1 MEHLKR
7 QNPENVVKEF
17 MLFESKKIKN
27 REVFNS
33 IKNDVKDYVK
43 SQNNKDVHLIKSEE
57 GKYYAVHSKLHYVGS
72 LEKLIGE
79 RAYQKFLNPSQ
90 ESASENRDEN
100 LSKELDRSIDDL
112 IFQFTKP
119 SGGTGKD
126 PAEEE
131 LRKRRKNKKRT

>member
-1 MEHLKR
+1 MCIRDSHKDGHKPFGYSIIDHKSGKVFKGSEVMKMNDLFEMTDDKIDKKLFESQKDYNLADSLLKQILMEHLKR

-57 GKYYAVHSKLHYVGS
+57 GKYLS
-72 LEKLIGE
+72 LIH
-79 RAYQKFLNPSQ
+79 
-90 ESASENRDEN
+90 
-100 LSKELDRSIDDL
+100 I
-112 IFQFTKP
+112 
-119 SGGTGKD
+119 
-126 PAEEE
+126 
-131 LRKRRKNKKRT
+131 